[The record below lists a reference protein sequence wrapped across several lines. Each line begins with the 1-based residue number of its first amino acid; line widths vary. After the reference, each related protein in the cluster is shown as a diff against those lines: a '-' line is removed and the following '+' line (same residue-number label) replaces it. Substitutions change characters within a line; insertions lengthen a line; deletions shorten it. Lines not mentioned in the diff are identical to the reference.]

1 MDRTLDWNDGAIV
14 AIDQCALPAE
24 YRMIRLDTVDAL
36 IAALQRLAI
45 RGAPAIGVAGGLGV
59 ALAAFAHPGDAAAV
73 RADAARLAAARPT
86 AVNLDWGVRRALA
99 RLPEGPDAVLA
110 EALVMVDED
119 ERVNRAAG
127 KRTADLLAE
136 RYGDRPLRLLT
147 HCNAGALATVAW
159 GTALGAVREL
169 AAAGRVES
177 VLATETRP
185 LRQGARLTVWEL
197 AAEGIPHMLCVD
209 SAGPAAI
216 GAGLIDAVIVG
227 ADRVAA
233 NGDVANKVGTYALAC
248 AAARSGV
255 PFLVVAPE
263 STIDAATPTGA
274 QIVIEQRDAAEVT
287 DWAGELATVPGT
299 RVYNPAFDVTPAEL
313 VTAVVTELR
322 LYP

>member
-1 MDRTLDWNDGAIV
+1 MDRTLDWNDGAIL

-24 YRMIRLDTVDAL
+24 YRLIRLDTVDAL

-59 ALAAFAHPGDAAAV
+59 ALAAFSHPGDEAAV
-73 RADAARLAAARPT
+73 RADAARLADARPT
-86 AVNLDWGVRRALA
+86 AVNLAWGVRRALA
-99 RLPEGPDAVLA
+99 KLPEGPDAVLA
-110 EALVMVDED
+110 EAVAMVDED

-127 KRTADLLAE
+127 KRAADLLAE

-197 AAEGIPHMLCVD
+197 AAEGIPYRLCVD

-263 STIDAATPTGA
+263 STIDADTPTGA
-274 QIVIEQRDAAEVT
+274 GIVIEQRDAAEVT
-287 DWAGELATVPGT
+287 DWMGELATVPGT